1 MSVSSS
7 HSKKHRTLEEQ
18 AAHDKRKERHRAAKA
33 KAKATESESAV
44 TDEPATEPAIESAPL
59 VIPRRMSSRRYS
71 STKSTNSHASKDENG
86 TTRPKFLDMKNGE
99 SVVKV
104 PFVATEEPHVKETVK
119 EVVRPVMDRPRWHS
133 SKYHSHSHSHRKGGG
148 RERHRTEVEKEA
160 SRERR
165 ETEKKMKVVQEEIAE
180 EARRQRERDD
190 EDRRVRREARRKKR
204 AAEEKAEKEKLAVE
218 KEKLA
223 VGKGK
228 GRSTNKEKDKEK
240 STLKS
245 LWSMGKKAF
254 AS

>member
-7 HSKKHRTLEEQ
+7 HSKKRRTPEEQ
-18 AAHDKRKERHRAAKA
+18 AAHDKRKERHRAVKA
-33 KAKATESESAV
+33 KAAESENAV
-44 TDEPATEPAIESAPL
+44 IDEPATEPTIESAPPA
-59 VIPRRMSSRRYS
+59 IPRRMSSRRYS
-71 STKSTNSHASKDENG
+71 STKSTNSRASKDENG
-86 TTRPKFLDMKNGE
+86 TTRPKLLDMKSGE

-133 SKYHSHSHSHRKGGG
+133 NKYNSHSHSHRKDGA
-148 RERHRTEVEKEA
+148 RERRRTEEEKEA
-160 SRERR
+160 SRVRR
-165 ETEKKMKVVQEEIAE
+165 EKIKVVREEVAE
-180 EARRQRERDD
+180 EGRRQREKDD

-218 KEKLA
+218 K
-223 VGKGK
+223 GK
-228 GRSTNKEKDKEK
+228 GRSANKEKDKEK

-245 LWSMGKKAF
+245 LWSMGKKVF